1 MCNLKNI
8 SKILGLVFLLIAP
21 AAYALGQENDTLFI
35 TSKEVNTRVL
45 KQGVH
50 RYLVYFKLGSQA
62 TRTQTQFWTREISTV
77 DYRGKASIQ
86 ISQEWEDKD
95 SVVHVVKSIADAET
109 FQTFF
114 HYTWWK
120 VPAARNSPEK
130 IVTETRVDFM
140 ENSVQV
146 NGKYLSDTVSDQR
159 LNAVWK
165 AFKSSQ
171 GEYFLNWHS
180 DLETFPILPY
190 QTGVTFGIPYYDPGT
205 GSELNHVFYKVSGSD
220 TLPGYDGQLIECW
233 VLTHESPGNKE
244 TFYISKQ
251 TKEVLKLVQEFGN
264 NMFRYKI
271 KFAFSE

>member
-1 MCNLKNI
+1 MCKFRNI
-8 SKILGLVFLLIAP
+8 SRILGFVILLIAP
-21 AAYALGQENDTLFI
+21 SAYTLGRVNDTVYI
-35 TSKEVNTRVL
+35 TPKEVNTAVL

-50 RYLVYFKLGSQA
+50 RYLVYFKMGEQA
-62 TRTQTQFWTREISTV
+62 TRTQSQFWTREISPV
-77 DYRGKASIQ
+77 VYRGRASIQ
-86 ISQEWEDKD
+86 ITQEWEDKD
-95 SVVHVVKSIADAET
+95 SVLHVVKSIADAET
-109 FQTFF
+109 FQPFY

-120 VPAARNSPEK
+120 VQASRNSPEK
-130 IVTETRVDFM
+130 IVTETEVDFL

-171 GEYFLNWHS
+171 GEYFLNWHL

-190 QTGVTFGIPYYDPGT
+190 RSGVTFGIPYYDPGT
-205 GSELNHVFYKVSGSD
+205 GSVLKHVFYKVSGSD
-220 TLPGYDGQLIECW
+220 TLTGYDGQLIDCW
-233 VLTHESPGNKE
+233 VLVHESPGNKE

-251 TKEVLKLVQEFGN
+251 TREVLKLVQEFGK